1 MSKSPQI
8 PVGFITMEQA
18 ISRVEPLIKAGLT
31 DKEIA
36 DQVGLAEQTSSDS
49 AATSRTADISREAAS

>member
-36 DQVGLAEQTSSDS
+36 DQVGLAEQNVERLRRYI
-49 AATSRTADISREAAS
+49 AHRRYQ

>member
-8 PVGFITMEQA
+8 PVGFITMDQT

-31 DKEIA
+31 DAEIA
-36 DQVGLAEQTSSDS
+36 DKAGLSEQNVERLRRYIKHRRLS
-49 AATSRTADISREAAS
+49 